1 MTDLGDLTKEEL
13 TEYIVKK
20 GGEKYRAK
28 QIFLA
33 ISRGAESIDDLKSLS
48 KAFREKLKE
57 DATLYLPK
65 IEKKL
70 VSKIDGTVKYLF
82 TLSDGNVIETVVMR
96 YSHGL
101 SVCVSSQVGC
111 AMGCSFCASTLHG
124 KVRNL
129 SPHEITGQVIAAMRD
144 FGERISNIVVMG
156 IGEPFDNYESLMKFL
171 KNVNDPDGLNIGY
184 RHITVSTCGI
194 VPKIYKFAD
203 EGIPV
208 NLAVSLHA
216 PTDEYRRAIMPIA
229 KRYSVSELLEA
240 CRYYFEKTGRRVS
253 YEYALIEGKNSS
265 DECAEILGRLLGKD
279 NCHINLIP
287 VNDVTERGNVRV
299 SRERVEEFK
308 NMLRKAHITATVRRE
323 LGSDISASCGQL
335 RNSLVERGVFYG
347 LRGENR
353 CGSCESQ
360 Q

>member
-13 TEYIVKK
+13 TEYMLAR
-20 GGEKYRAK
+20 GEAKFRAK
-28 QIFLA
+28 QVFLA
-33 ISRGAESIDDLKSLS
+33 LSRGAESIDELSCLS
-48 KAFREKLKE
+48 KALREKLKE
-57 DATLYLPK
+57 DSRVYLPQ
-65 IEKKL
+65 IERKL

-82 TLSDGNVIETVVMR
+82 KLYDGNVIETVVMR
-96 YSHGL
+96 YEHGL

-129 SPHEITGQVIAAMRD
+129 APHEITGQVTAAMKD
-144 FGERISNIVVMG
+144 LGERISNIVVMG
-156 IGEPFDNYESLMKFL
+156 IGEPFDNYENLMKFL
-171 KNVNDPDGLNIGY
+171 KNVNDPDGLNLGY
-184 RHITVSTCGI
+184 RHITVSTCGL
-194 VPKIYKFAD
+194 VPKIYDFAN

-216 PTDEYRRAIMPIA
+216 PTDEYRKAIMPVA
-229 KRYSVSELLEA
+229 KRYTVEELIEA
-240 CRYYFEKTGRRVS
+240 CRYYFDRTGRRVS

-265 DECAEILGRLLGKD
+265 DECAEILGKLLGKD

-287 VNDVTERGNVRV
+287 VNDVSERGNVRV

-308 NMLRKAHITATVRRE
+308 KMLQKAHITATVRRE

-335 RNSLVERGVFYG
+335 RNSLVSEVKVI
-347 LRGENR
+347 
-353 CGSCESQ
+353 
-360 Q
+360 